1 MLAPAVG
8 LTAPLILHH
17 GYVPRPTGLA
27 LAFWLL
33 LCIISLLS
41 TLCNPLHPGW
51 AIKLS
56 RLLLIDGW
64 CFVGGTYVAT
74 RKQSLA
80 AFMNVFLIVCLAVA
94 LSVFLSGERMGTS
107 VAQLSFINY
116 LGVGRLTAMATLL
129 CLARMVASVDR
140 KVSAAYTMLA
150 AAMALLTFSA
160 GGRGP
165 SLGLLLVL
173 AGWAL
178 IALYRP
184 DSGGGRKR
192 LLLMVMMVTLVLWL
206 GTSAGLLDATL
217 ARWNQVN
224 AGAIGGSGTGM
235 R

>member
-1 MLAPAVG
+1 MLGVLFALFLTAGNYKAAFSLPDLTVIFGMATVG
-8 LTAPLILHH
+8 LTALLILHH

-94 LSVFLSGERMGTS
+94 LSVFLSRRTHG
-107 VAQLSFINY
+107 N
-116 LGVGRLTAMATLL
+116 
-129 CLARMVASVDR
+129 
-140 KVSAAYTMLA
+140 VSST
-150 AAMALLTFSA
+150 ALLYQL
-160 GGRGP
+160 P
-165 SLGLLLVL
+165 
-173 AGWAL
+173 W
-178 IALYRP
+178 
-184 DSGGGRKR
+184 
-192 LLLMVMMVTLVLWL
+192 
-206 GTSAGLLDATL
+206 
-217 ARWNQVN
+217 
-224 AGAIGGSGTGM
+224 
-235 R
+235 